1 VDLREFERLVRRLA
15 RDIPDEYLDGIAAV
29 DVSPKTIPHPLRGDV
44 YTLGECIPLHG
55 DGDEVQSRIV
65 LYHGSFAALAA
76 EQPGFSWTREA
87 WETLTHELRH
97 HLEWRA
103 HTGALEAFDWAAEQN
118 FARQEGQAFDPLFY
132 LSGERIADGVYRID
146 DDVFLDRLVR
156 RRPVALDV
164 TWHGATYRVEVPE
177 VKLPAF
183 LSLEG
188 LRQPPPGEA
197 VLVLRRRAR
206 LWDLLRRPAPPSV
219 AVAHVRSAAAPSA
232 SDWKRERPR
241 D

>member
-1 VDLREFERLVRRLA
+1 VDLREFERLVQRLA
-15 RDIPDEYLDGIAAV
+15 RDIPEEYLDGIAAV
-29 DVSPKTIPHPLRGDV
+29 DVSPKTVPHPVRGGV

-76 EQPGFSWTREA
+76 EQPDFSWRSEA

-103 HTGALEAFDWAAEQN
+103 NAGALEAFDWAAEQN
-118 FARQEGQAFDPLFY
+118 LARQEGQPFDPLFH
-132 LSGERIADGVYRID
+132 LSGERIAHGVFGID
-146 DDVFLDRLVR
+146 DDVFLDRQVR
-156 RRPVALDV
+156 RRPEVTEV
-164 TWHGATYRVEVPE
+164 TWHGVAYQVEVPP
-177 VKLPAF
+177 VRLPAF

-188 LRQPPPGEA
+188 LRHPPPGEV

-206 LWDLLRRPAPPSV
+206 LWDLLRPPSPPSV
-219 AVAHVRSAAAPSA
+219 GVARARPAGGPSGP
-232 SDWKRERPR
+232 DWKGRRPH